1 MLVAGLDTVV
11 NFSQKSKVS
20 NKSQKATI
28 AEDNVPFKE
37 LEEEIE
43 NLRLIQLD
51 LFSESTDK
59 ASFSDVDAEVLAV
72 QPPPSDAEIGV
83 ELLQTEDVNNYN
95 EKAFEMNLCIA
106 PTETSSCKLSSPWK
120 NSPCFQKMVQ
130 LFLLMRIILLALLT
144 NGDQIIKK
152 HQLEIFLELVKFCKY
167 VQTNGCILY

>member
-51 LFSESTDK
+51 LVSESTDK
-59 ASFSDVDAEVLAV
+59 ASFIDVDAENLAV

-95 EKAFEMNLCIA
+95 EKAFE
-106 PTETSSCKLSSPWK
+106 TEDEPVYCPDR
-120 NSPCFQKMVQ
+120 N
-130 LFLLMRIILLALLT
+130 
-144 NGDQIIKK
+144 
-152 HQLEIFLELVKFCKY
+152 
-167 VQTNGCILY
+167 